1 MPTEDELKAKLTLLG
16 AELDRRTE
24 RFNELEAYRS
34 GERPVPEAVTRAN
47 ATTAYKKLMTV
58 APTNYAQLIIRAAS
72 SKLEVAGVKSG
83 DESLDAAA
91 WSVWQENRMDA
102 EFRRATDSILTHGRC
117 FAIVRPAEPEPEI
130 VLEDARTVVVEYEE
144 GSRYRRACALRRWV
158 DEEDGYTYATL
169 YFPDKTYRFRS
180 GQKAGEG
187 RQHSEAGVSWVPFSD
202 DRPEVLDNEFGVVPV
217 AEIATNGGL
226 VPGRFGSARGDYE
239 GAVSLLD
246 RINTL
251 EFLRLVIAFTASFP
265 VRAVIGDKIA
275 RDDDGNP
282 IAPLKLGA
290 DVIAQFEDP
299 NVKLAEFKAADLK
312 SFGDAIDHDIDMLAG
327 VTQTP
332 AYYLRSVP
340 IQNVSADTIRA
351 SNIPLDA
358 RVADHQPFLSEGLEE
373 ILRLGVRMKGKV
385 LPQST
390 SVEWLTRES
399 YSLSERAD
407 AATKLKDILPWQVIA
422 SRVLDMNQEEIG
434 RVEQLRAS
442 DVLTGLLTQGDG
454 ESAD

>member
-1 MPTEDELKAKLTLLG
+1 MPTEDELKAKLDSLG
-16 AELDRRTE
+16 AELDKRRE
-24 RFNELEAYRS
+24 RFEELEAYRS
-34 GERPVPEAVTRAN
+34 GEVPVPDAVVRAN
-47 ATTAYKKLMTV
+47 ATTAYRKLMTV
-58 APTNYAQLIIRAAS
+58 APTNYAQLVIRAAS

-83 DESLDAAA
+83 DESLDSAA

-117 FAIVRPAEPEPEI
+117 FAIVRPGEPEPEI
-130 VLEDARTVVVEYEE
+130 VLEDARTVIVEYEE
-144 GSRYRRACALRRWV
+144 GSRYRRSCALRRW
-158 DEEDGYTYATL
+158 EDDQGFAHSTL
-169 YFPDKTYRFRS
+169 YFPDKTYRFSSSRS
-180 GQKAGEG
+180 LKQ
-187 RQHSEAGVSWVPFSD
+187 RQAAKIHSEQPDQAITWEL
-202 DRPEVLDNEFGVVPV
+202 RETLDNPFGVVPV
-217 AEIATNGGL
+217 AEVATNGGL

-239 GAVSLLD
+239 GALSLLD

-265 VRAVIGDKIA
+265 VRAVIGDKIL
-275 RDDDGNP
+275 RDDDGNALP
-282 IAPLKLGA
+282 PLKLGA

-373 ILRLGVRMKGKV
+373 ILRLGLLMKGQA
-385 LPQST
+385 LPQSA
-390 SVEWLTRES
+390 SIQWLNRES

-422 SRVLDMNQEEIG
+422 SRVLDMNQEEIS

-442 DVLTGLLTQGDG
+442 DVLTGLLTEPDAVP
-454 ESAD
+454 AD